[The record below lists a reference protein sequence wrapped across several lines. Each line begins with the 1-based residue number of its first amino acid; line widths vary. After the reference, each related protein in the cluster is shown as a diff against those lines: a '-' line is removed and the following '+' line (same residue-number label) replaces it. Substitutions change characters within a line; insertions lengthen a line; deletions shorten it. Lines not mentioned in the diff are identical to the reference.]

1 VNKMRQPIEYI
12 AYSRHWWDR
21 VNGNSYFSA
30 QVFDIRMRL
39 IAVIPFQYGDNSHAE
54 DTIVNTVQSINEI
67 HEHKHDTRRKIYFD
81 RNDTTKRDCK
91 ALGEATME
99 DE

>member
-1 VNKMRQPIEYI
+1 MRQPIEYI

-30 QVFDIRMRL
+30 QVFDIRMNM
-39 IAVIPFQYGDNSHAE
+39 IAVIPFQYGDYSHAE
-54 DTIVNTVQSINEI
+54 DIIVNTVQSINEI
-67 HEHKHDTRRKIYFD
+67 HEHKHDTWRKIYFD
-81 RNDTTKRDCK
+81 RNDTTKRHCK